1 MTVAPETHSLFWLQC
16 PACKSEQILLQAGL
30 GQTGEHFVRTHCT
43 ACHEQGFFQIEEV
56 PIAENQVLIPE
67 VLEVV
72 QREWGEW
79 YALKQRYLRPS
90 GVRRPVSPW
99 QTRGLLLLLAT
110 LTLFFLTQQLYQV
123 WGVGEDLVQ
132 RQHVIEDYRAQ
143 LASTQCLS
151 SSMEAKLRTVPIHYV
166 KERPFHRNFI
176 QYGEAGVYW
185 GEEAIKVFRS
195 NFWFWGAPR
204 SSVLIETLVH
214 EVRHRVSPGLGH
226 NVLFQELVAR
236 DTHCALSRW

>member
-1 MTVAPETHSLFWLQC
+1 MTAAPEIQSFFWLQC
-16 PACKSEQILLQAGL
+16 PACGSEQVLLQGGL
-30 GQTGEHFVRTHCT
+30 GQTGESFVRSRCT
-43 ACHEQGFFQIEEV
+43 ACQEQGFFQVDELPTPDNEALV
-56 PIAENQVLIPE
+56 PE
-67 VLEVV
+67 VLKAI
-72 QREWGEW
+72 QQEWQEW
-79 YALKQRYLRPS
+79 YALKQRYLHHSREPRPAS
-90 GVRRPVSPW
+90 RW
-99 QTRGLLLLLAT
+99 QTRGLLLLLVS

-123 WGVGEDLVQ
+123 WGVGEDLGL
-132 RQHVIEDYRAQ
+132 RQTVIEDYRAQ
-143 LASTQCLS
+143 LEATNCLS

-185 GEEAIKVFRS
+185 GEEAIKVYRS

-204 SSVLIETLVH
+204 SSVLIETLIH